1 MSSKETSSW
10 GLGIALDRANKLN
23 NNRYFIT
30 EKEKTKFTS
39 IDFHITYGI
48 VPYLYLCKLSLK
60 ELQIYLGVFTYSVPL
75 Y

>member
-30 EKEKTKFTS
+30 EKKKRNLQALIFIS
-39 IDFHITYGI
+39 LM
-48 VPYLYLCKLSLK
+48 VLCLTF
-60 ELQIYLGVFTYSVPL
+60 IYVNCL
-75 Y
+75 